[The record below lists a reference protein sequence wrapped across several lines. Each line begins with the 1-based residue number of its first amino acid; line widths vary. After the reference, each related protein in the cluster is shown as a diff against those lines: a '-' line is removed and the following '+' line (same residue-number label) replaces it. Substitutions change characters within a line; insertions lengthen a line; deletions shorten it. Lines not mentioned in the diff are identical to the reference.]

1 MKYYLDMLKTLGQ
14 ANPIEAIEIL
24 DLPTKSERAEK
35 VVCDLLT
42 QGPMSTDE
50 LQLAVTG
57 VKDVVPV
64 LNKLNLQQHITKE
77 SYDGIFKWRLL

>member
-1 MKYYLDMLKTLGQ
+1 MKYYLEMLKTLGQ
-14 ANPIEAIEIL
+14 ANPIENVEIL
-24 DLPTKSERAEK
+24 NQPTKSERAEK

-64 LNKLNLQQHITKE
+64 LNKLNLQLHITKE
-77 SYDGIFKWRLL
+77 SYDGIMKWRLV